1 VNPDNE
7 RKLAGRVAA
16 AGEAAL
22 AARGYVTAIDILIG
36 VGWLASTQIER
47 WRRGQL
53 PYLERGATANLS
65 KIGTALRLLRCW
77 AEGRGLRPSQTVYL
91 AATRER
97 RPLRFSKTGEH
108 TVERAYHTH
117 WVSPARS
124 RRQPGVGA
132 MGADGLASSERPAP
146 GL

>member
-1 VNPDNE
+1 
-7 RKLAGRVAA
+7 
-16 AGEAAL
+16 
-22 AARGYVTAIDILIG
+22 
-36 VGWLASTQIER
+36 LASTQIER

-53 PYLERGATANLS
+53 PYLERGVTANLS
-65 KIGTALRLLRCW
+65 KIGAALRLLRCW

-91 AATRER
+91 ATRDR

-108 TVERAYHTH
+108 AVERAYHTH

-132 MGADGLASSERPAP
+132 VGADGLANSERRAS